1 MKTHKAASS
10 TIENIMFRYT
20 YENDLNLAMPL
31 HGNYLS
37 KVGLFHHKIV
47 RATPWGRLD
56 FHTFTLHN
64 RWNYKEVIRLM
75 GNETKTFSVVRD
87 PVDLF
92 ESMYGYMRMENT
104 YHVGLRQFVQLVGNE
119 SAALLTNRRQ
129 SGQFGR
135 NSMAWDWGIQPN
147 LFDNDVILEQRLRS
161 LDAQFQLVLVAERLE
176 ESLVLL
182 RHLLC
187 WPVETVTHLVI
198 NQRKRD
204 KIVALTAAERQRLRK
219 WLRVDYLLYDH
230 YVQLLDDK
238 IRQFNLEHGDGG
250 QGAASDGVATPT
262 PMEREVQL
270 LRDANERLR
279 QRCVLD
285 HVGNERLSG
294 KFKETNDDIMGYVV
308 RLDDP
313 GCHLYAMS
321 EPAYLEIF
329 RQNLL
334 RHAKEYHPK

>member
-1 MKTHKAASS
+1 MRLTWCDLGESNLKRVPGGPVPSQDRPSDAVGPARLPHVHSTQPLELQRSHPTDGQRNQDVQVRFLDRKLGHPLDEGLQFLFASG
-10 TIENIMFRYT
+10 F
-20 YENDLNLAMPL
+20 D
-31 HGNYLS
+31 G
-37 KVGLFHHKIV
+37 
-47 RATPWGRLD
+47 D
-56 FHTFTLHN
+56 
-64 RWNYKEVIRLM
+64 
-75 GNETKTFSVVRD
+75 SVVRD

-238 IRQFNLEHGDGG
+238 
-250 QGAASDGVATPT
+250 
-262 PMEREVQL
+262 
-270 LRDANERLR
+270 
-279 QRCVLD
+279 VL
-285 HVGNERLSG
+285 
-294 KFKETNDDIMGYVV
+294 
-308 RLDDP
+308 
-313 GCHLYAMS
+313 
-321 EPAYLEIF
+321 
-329 RQNLL
+329 
-334 RHAKEYHPK
+334 